1 MGRYLEQDP
10 QQLGESMESTV
21 DLLIENAKVYNA
33 FTHSFTEKSV
43 YIKDGRFLHISE
55 GPAEGLSAIVRIDA
69 KGMHMIPGLIDIHMH
84 IESSMTVPGIF
95 SDAVLPHGVTTVVAD
110 PHEIANVFG
119 IEGIEAFMKED
130 TLLDIFYGIPSS
142 VPSTSPMLETTGG
155 AIGTDE
161 IRKLLS
167 DPRVLCLSEV
177 MNFKDIVSDEDS
189 LSNRIIRICN
199 EERPTLAIEGHCPR
213 VSGLDLSRF
222 LYHGIDADHTQQSP
236 ESILEKISN
245 GMFLEMQDKSLTPE
259 NIGVLNENSFYEH
272 FALITDDVMADRLL
286 NGHLDRIVRKAIEY
300 GLPAE
305 KAIYAAT
312 YTPARRM
319 GLRDRGSITPGK
331 LADFIFLEDLELFRI
346 KEVFKNGKKVERTKK
361 DTYSHSFPE
370 RFLDSIRCRR
380 AVSADFTIKSKES
393 GKALVNCIAIQ
404 KVGTFTSRIQK
415 KVDIKDGCLDWEG
428 SGSALIAVMERYGK
442 TGDIAYGLVENAIHN
457 KGAIAT
463 TWAHDHHN
471 VMVMGTSKEDM
482 AIAQNRLLDING
494 GYVVVENGSVTAEV
508 RLEVGGIVSLSPIDK
523 LGRDLQNVREAMR
536 RLGYDNTNEIMSFS
550 TLSLPVS
557 PEIKITDKGIM
568 ETRTQN
574 IIPLI
579 EKYID

>member
-1 MGRYLEQDP
+1 
-10 QQLGESMESTV
+10 MEKV

-33 FTHSFTEKSV
+33 FTHSFKEKYV

-55 GPAEGLSAIVRIDA
+55 GPEEGLSAIVRIDA
-69 KGMHMIPGLIDIHMH
+69 EGMHMIPGLIDIHMH

-119 IEGIEAFMKED
+119 IEGIMAFMNED
-130 TLLDIFYGIPSS
+130 TILDIFYGIPSS
-142 VPSTSPMLETTGG
+142 VPSTSPILETTGG
-155 AIGTDE
+155 EIGIEE
-161 IRKLLS
+161 IRLLLE
-167 DPRVLCLSEV
+167 DPRVLCLGEV

-189 LSNRIIRICN
+189 LSNRIIRLCN

-213 VSGLDLSRF
+213 VSGFHLSRF

-259 NIGVLNENSFYEH
+259 NINVMNENSFYEH

-286 NGHLDRIVRKAIEY
+286 TGHLDRIVRKAIEC
-300 GLPAE
+300 GLSAE

-319 GLRDRGSITPGK
+319 GLRDRGSIAPGK
-331 LADFIFLEDLELFRI
+331 LADFIFLEDLEDFRI
-346 KEVFKNGKKVERTKK
+346 NAVYKNGKKVERAQA

-370 RFLDSIRCRR
+370 SFLDSIRCRR

-393 GKALVNCIAIQ
+393 RKALVNCIAIQ

-579 EKYID
+579 EEYIE

>member
-1 MGRYLEQDP
+1 
-10 QQLGESMESTV
+10 MESTV

-55 GPAEGLSAIVRIDA
+55 GPEEGLSAIVRIDA

-119 IEGIEAFMKED
+119 IEGIRAFMDEE

-142 VPSTSPMLETTGG
+142 VPSTSKALETTGG
-155 AIGTDE
+155 EIGIEE
-161 IRKLLS
+161 IRLLLE
-167 DPRVLCLSEV
+167 DPRVLCLGEV
-177 MNFKDIVSDEDS
+177 MNFKDIVTDDKS
-189 LSNRIIRICN
+189 LSNRIIRLCN
-199 EERPTLAIEGHCPR
+199 EKKPTLAIEGHCPR

-236 ESILEKISN
+236 ESIYEKISN
-245 GMFLEMQDKSLTPE
+245 GMFLEIQEKSITEE
-259 NIGVLNENSFYEH
+259 NIRVLVENSFYEH
-272 FALITDDVMADRLL
+272 FSLITDDVMADKLL
-286 NGHLDRIVRKAIEY
+286 TGHLDRIVRKAIAC

-305 KAIYAAT
+305 KAVYAST

-319 GLRDRGSITPGK
+319 GLRDRGSIAPGK
-331 LADFIFLEDLELFRI
+331 LADFIFLEDLEGFRI
-346 KEVFKNGKKVERTKK
+346 HKVFKKGKEVGKLSTGSH
-361 DTYSHSFPE
+361 THSFPE
-370 RFLDSIRCRR
+370 SFLDSIICRR
-380 AVSADFTIKSKES
+380 AAADDFTIKEKRS
-393 GKALVNCIAIQ
+393 GSALVNCIAIQ
-404 KVGTFTSRIQK
+404 KAGTFTSRIQK
-415 KVDIKDGCLDWEG
+415 KVPISNGILDWES

-442 TGDIAYGLVENAIHN
+442 TGDMAFGLVENAIN
-457 KGAIAT
+457 RRGAIAT

-471 VMVMGTSKEDM
+471 VMVMGTSREDM
-482 AIAQNRLLDING
+482 AIAQNRLLDIKG
-494 GYVVVENGSVTAEV
+494 GYVVVENGSVTAEA
-508 RLEVGGIVSLSPIDK
+508 RLEVGGIVSISPIDE
-523 LGRDLQNVREAMR
+523 LGKSLQKVREAMR

-568 ETRTQN
+568 ETRTQKM
-574 IIPLI
+574 IPLI
-579 EKYID
+579 EEYLE